1 MIIMQK
7 MMKAQQ
13 EQMDNMN
20 KLMQKF
26 LESKKKDS

>member
-1 MIIMQK
+1 MQK